1 MNTFLGHN
9 SLSPLVVLDLA
20 NNHNGSVAHGKRIID
35 SLADVL
41 VAGDPRIAIKFQYR
55 QLDTFI
61 HPEFHGNHEWKYI
74 KRFEDTALTSED
86 FAELKT
92 HVEARGFLSACTPFD
107 EDSVDLIG
115 AEGYGYLKVAS
126 VSCTDWPLLERVA
139 LVGLPTIISTAG
151 ASFEDIDRVVS
162 FMKHRDVSFALMHC
176 VAAYPTPDEELNLN
190 RLDALSTRYPGIPIG
205 YSTHENPENAEAVM
219 VAVAKGATILERHV
233 GSSSNGE
240 SLNAYS
246 SEATQIRDWL
256 DAIKRAQQF
265 CGAPTPEQLV
275 LTPSSAEQD
284 ALHGLRRGV
293 YLSRTVNQGE
303 RLSESDVRFAI
314 PLQNNQVSANDWSKY
329 CEFVAN
335 CDLEVGKPVLWSS
348 LTTVDRQRRVREVV
362 ENARRLFSE
371 ANLKISSGA
380 ELEISHHYGL
390 ERFTETGLIM
400 VTVVNK
406 AYCKKILGIFSGQH
420 HPEQWH
426 ELKSETFVVL
436 HGQICLKLDGKEGT
450 YSPGSVVT
458 VDPGVRH
465 EFWGLE
471 DSVIE
476 EISST
481 HNPKD
486 SFYTD
491 DQITSN
497 SNRKTIVKFW

>member
-1 MNTFLGHN
+1 MNTFLDHN

-20 NNHNGSVAHGKRIID
+20 NNHNGSVAHGKKIID

-41 VAGDPRIAIKFQYR
+41 VDGDPRIAIKFQYR

-61 HPEFHGNHEWKYI
+61 HPKFHGNHEWKYI
-74 KRFEDTALTSED
+74 KRFEETALTSED
-86 FAELKT
+86 FAQLKA

-107 EDSVDLIG
+107 EGSVDLIC
-115 AEGYGYLKVAS
+115 AEGYDYLKVAS

-139 LVGLPTIISTAG
+139 LAGLPTIISTAG
-151 ASFEDIDRVVS
+151 VSFGDLDRVVS
-162 FMKHRDVSFALMHC
+162 FIKHRDVSFALMHC
-176 VAAYPTPDEELNLN
+176 VAAYPTPDDALNLN

-265 CGAPTPEQLV
+265 CGVPADGQLS
-275 LTPSSAEQD
+275 LSPSSSELE
-284 ALHGLRRGV
+284 ALQGLRRGV
-293 YLSRTVNQGE
+293 YLNRTVKQGE

-314 PLQNNQVSANDWSKY
+314 PLQTSQVSANDWSKY
-329 CEFVAN
+329 CEFVAT
-335 CDLEVGKPVLWSS
+335 CDLEFGEPVLWTN
-348 LTTVDRQRRVREVV
+348 LTTVDRQERVREVV
-362 ENARRLFSE
+362 ENARRLFSV
-371 ANLKISSGA
+371 ANLQIPSGA

-390 ERFTETGLIM
+390 DRFTETGLLM

-426 ELKSETFVVL
+426 DLKSETFVVL
-436 HGQICLKLDGKEGT
+436 HGQIRLKLDGEEGT
-450 YSPGSVVT
+450 YCPGAVVT
-458 VDPGVRH
+458 VEPGVRH
-465 EFWGLE
+465 EFWGVE
-471 DSVIE
+471 DSIIE

-481 HNPKD
+481 HNPQD

-491 DQITSN
+491 DQITAN
-497 SNRKTIVKFW
+497 SSRKTIVKFW